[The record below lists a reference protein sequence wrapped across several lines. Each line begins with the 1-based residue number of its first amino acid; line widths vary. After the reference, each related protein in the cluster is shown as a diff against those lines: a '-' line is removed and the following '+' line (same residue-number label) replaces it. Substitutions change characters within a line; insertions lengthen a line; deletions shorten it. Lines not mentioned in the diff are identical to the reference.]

1 MHAAGEAPNAWVMC
15 DQVGVRQNILSSLG
29 LKSLHFSRDL
39 HSKEQ
44 LRRILNMLEVHS
56 PRILWIRLGGPSAGS
71 GNRHDNQRALH
82 FSQIA
87 QRQID
92 KGGLVVLEANA
103 RSMVW
108 SLRFVQELS
117 ERLHVYDHAW
127 CWHERRLGVQTQA
140 CDTMIRI
147 ATNIRLPG
155 PYGCECPSGTLHI
168 HSKQLSQNERHV
180 RNEQVL
186 RSIVQVALNGSKLQ
200 GASFSL
206 VPDRTHG
213 RPESTNQG
221 SSSAVVPQTRST
233 SSSQNVG
240 MNSVSLSP
248 FAGMLSSH
256 HEHLDGGS
264 KAEKAGSATH
274 VRNIEHSRHDTAT
287 IVDSTCIASEGREV
301 DALLAELSAAPH
313 ADMYMVRRAAM
324 IQTVENH
331 AKRARLDLDYSFKTC
346 LRILNL
352 MPSSSHGTRR
362 QAVNSSQGGSCRVL
376 GLYKHGAEVGITQ
389 LSLEVPET
397 CRYLNLFAFEHQAV
411 GGWTS
416 ISVNHNV
423 TLQPHWDYGNLRG
436 TLNNLIGL
444 GDYSGG
450 QLWVQLYDHE
460 IDSQKHVEWMIS
472 DRAEKMPGRVLSC
485 KHRCIHFEPERVRST
500 LPWSGDR
507 FTLSLY
513 TNRALQEVSSLQ
525 RQMLDGL
532 GFPLSRIGKQSVV
545 GGDTSTFFP
554 TEQALKQKARLKIEK
569 EAGRAPKKRLQ
580 NVEQIN
586 QDCGE
591 DLSAILPV
599 TDCVSWDA
607 KLLGSNSE
615 KHFSPEEAN
624 TLDILYDAVCRPG
637 LCIHGSS
644 VDKPWRELCMNGVC
658 SIEQTYANLNG
669 PLKHSEFLMLEL
681 FGGVEDCMYLSF
693 RGMTGTHKKPFDFVV
708 QFNPHNNSQSDRA
721 FQMIRAVRPSVIL
734 MCPRVSTSS
743 VVAFCLN
750 AAAWQSSCEGHWV
763 VEQRKGSALLDPF
776 IWNASSM
783 ALHAS
788 ECGSVVLLASDS
800 SLIGRVG
807 KSHDA
812 DRFWTVGRCAHFTA
826 AVADLC
832 HSMWESESVAR
843 MQSAYPSDDTSKFEC
858 PGCKWHKRKDDPS
871 HLRVG
876 DCKFPDV
883 EPKIWDCPGCKAS
896 KPRTHD
902 SHTLEADCQWQSA
915 RTVEEGLQRERKG
928 SRPRDPRVPAAS
940 EPTAQARVTSTG
952 AGSSGGGMRKRDAS
966 SQVTE
971 GGYGPYG
978 RDRRDVSSSSRGPEP
993 GARRDAPRVARSSDA
1008 SAAAAPARASVGV
1021 DTADEPPVVPVP
1033 AGVPVANEEAEPPA
1047 GEGDDVAPWARFD
1060 IGRTLQQLRSCREA
1074 VVRRALRQLHVRF
1087 YHPSTQR
1094 LRALLSAAGVPAEVL
1109 EKIAQITDTCTV
1121 CRTWARPGPKSVASS
1136 HLPSAFNAELQVDL
1150 LFIREHV
1157 ILHMIDVATRFVVA
1171 KIVPSRETN
1180 DILTALQEAWVSLFG
1195 PPSTIVA
1202 DQEGALSGAAGGA
1215 WMSHRDI
1222 KYVPKAKYA
1231 HASVVERH
1239 NALLRRQVHLLLE
1252 QSNEDG
1258 LRVPFS
1264 AILAEAVFAKNALL
1278 RINNF
1283 TPYEAVLGRTPPLYD
1298 LIAPE
1303 FGEEVAAKDADRLR
1317 GKALRAI
1324 LQATA
1329 ESKAQRAA
1337 KSKSRLSGEPLELS
1351 TGDQVEFFRTPSN
1364 KDLSGWA
1371 GPATVVDLQQLDQ
1384 GQVGITFQGRYIL
1397 CRVQD
1402 IRRAL
1407 MFATFLSDEP
1417 HNTPSGLIRI
1427 AAESLDRQSVRL
1439 GWFRQQN
1446 VWRSFAENSKF
1457 SDVLVAG
1464 LHLAACNLQLSG
1476 VVSFRL
1482 GNGLNTLSGVQ
1493 CDESFLIWWPKG
1505 QGAVWNHMYL
1515 PGTQSVNFSRLSDV
1529 EGKDLCFLQF
1539 FCEDSETVLS
1549 LRRVVHDIPNVGG
1562 VFDPALPR
1570 LSEVNEAVLRRRQVR
1585 AITDRAGTDQTGPEV
1600 FDISTPDGVTESSER
1615 HSEDTP
1621 EGAEENVEED
1631 SDLFAFSGKPPEVC
1645 VDSAVE
1651 PSLVFTTGELKDEAL
1666 KLEFSQQAAKYL
1678 AAFDRQLESNETLV
1692 LNMSGEVESV
1702 IERAN
1707 NILTRQEALE
1717 NVDRCRRAMVKE
1729 LLRWNGHKAWRRGSK
1744 ASARN
1749 ALQSKWVL
1757 KWKNIQGERDVKAR
1771 LVVQGF
1777 RDTQTVE
1784 SYASTTT
1791 RWGQRLLL
1799 AIAVQQGW
1807 PLKSADVSEAFLRG
1821 LSFEELH
1828 RTGVDKELREVQL
1841 LLPAGSLELIRSV
1854 PGLETFNPE
1863 TEVLHL
1869 LKPGFGLKD
1878 APRLWNLALKRVLKK
1893 VGLQPTNVDPQLYV
1907 LHAEGRLILL
1917 LSVHVDD
1924 LKITGLPTEIART
1937 VKVLEEEF
1945 DALKLETDNFEHLG
1959 LKHKLEADGSRTV
1972 SQEHYVSELRPIAEA
1987 SLKASSADD
1996 LVSSELAQKFMS
2008 LLGGVAWCTQTR
2020 PDISVY
2026 VAALQRRLKNPRVQ
2040 DLVNLN
2046 RVLKYL
2052 KLKPLCLRYRKLSN
2066 PWRLVAISDSSFKGE
2081 GQDHLAMRSGI
2092 IALTDR
2098 DGPVQGMNTLQ
2109 ILEFVCRKQTR
2120 VCRSTYM
2127 AELLSAVD
2135 LSGLAITINSGITEV
2150 LQGVQSA
2157 AELLRKQEQMNN
2169 ALQLTLVIDA
2179 MAVFLGATSEE
2190 ARCTDSAALLH
2201 LLALRQLLRHEVS
2214 ALAWCDTRD
2223 MLCDGLNKGVIS
2235 REPIRLACTSG
2246 SWQVDF
2252 PLKFSKPTNT
2262 V

>member
-1 MHAAGEAPNAWVMC
+1 DKDIFMKRVRLGDKVPRESDSASIAAELYRLYRQAKRRWRRFTGKTPYGKTYAAFLPASSFAGGKGKGGSKDAAEVRSIPGVTFSSHFVSAASQSSVRTGLEQELEALSQASA
-15 DQVGVRQNILSSLG
+15 LSSRRSLERSGGQASIEGRMQGPPEWEPGDAPAPSRWPSSQIHPDDSASQVSPAEVPQVQSLIRGAPPPKYPPPSSRPSNAEHSEQERRKTTLQLQTMSYPWWETGTEDVAASESAGQPTGVYHERTRVKGKVGLLVDPGAHDNLVGDRTMKLLSSQVKCKPSIRPLERPLSVQGVGNGSQQADLSHGVEFSIRAPGVSNIDGTFNSPVVPDSDLPPLLG
-29 LKSLHFSRDL
+29 LKSLRNCNAVLDMQHQKLYIPGPGGLEIVQSPRTLMLDLELSPSGHLILPVHPRTKSSEARKLDFISSRVSVKEPG
-39 HSKEQ
+39 SKEK
-44 LRRILNMLEVHS
+44 VS
-56 PRILWIRLGGPSAGS
+56 PSRERTSKASSSSAVQNS
-71 GNRHDNQRALH
+71 GMDGNL
-82 FSQIA
+82 
-87 QRQID
+87 
-92 KGGLVVLEANA
+92 
-103 RSMVW
+103 
-108 SLRFVQELS
+108 FVQELS

-127 CWHERRLGVQTQA
+127 CWHER
-140 CDTMIRI
+140 
-147 ATNIRLPG
+147 
-155 PYGCECPSGTLHI
+155 TLHI
-168 HSKQLSQNERHV
+168 HSKRLSQNER
-180 RNEQVL
+180 
-186 RSIVQVALNGSKLQ
+186 
-200 GASFSL
+200 
-206 VPDRTHG
+206 
-213 RPESTNQG
+213 
-221 SSSAVVPQTRST
+221 
-233 SSSQNVG
+233 
-240 MNSVSLSP
+240 
-248 FAGMLSSH
+248 MLSSH
-256 HEHLDGGS
+256 HEHLDGGP

-274 VRNIEHSRHDTAT
+274 VRNIEHSRHDIAMT
-287 IVDSTCIASEGREV
+287 VDSTCIASEGREV

-313 ADMYMVRRAAM
+313 ADLYMVRRAAM
-324 IQTVENH
+324 IQIVEDH
-331 AKRARLDLDYSFKTC
+331 AKRARWGY
-346 LRILNL
+346 
-352 MPSSSHGTRR
+352 
-362 QAVNSSQGGSCRVL
+362 VNFLSYGASSQ
-376 GLYKHGAEVGITQ
+376 AEGPI
-389 LSLEVPET
+389 
-397 CRYLNLFAFEHQAV
+397 
-411 GGWTS
+411 
-416 ISVNHNV
+416 
-423 TLQPHWDYGNLRG
+423 
-436 TLNNLIGL
+436 
-444 GDYSGG
+444 
-450 QLWVQLYDHE
+450 
-460 IDSQKHVEWMIS
+460 
-472 DRAEKMPGRVLSC
+472 
-485 KHRCIHFEPERVRST
+485 
-500 LPWSGDR
+500 
-507 FTLSLY
+507 
-513 TNRALQEVSSLQ
+513 
-525 RQMLDGL
+525 
-532 GFPLSRIGKQSVV
+532 
-545 GGDTSTFFP
+545 
-554 TEQALKQKARLKIEK
+554 
-569 EAGRAPKKRLQ
+569 
-580 NVEQIN
+580 
-586 QDCGE
+586 DCGE

-599 TDCVSWDA
+599 TGCVSWDA

-615 KHFSPEEAN
+615 KHFSPVEAN
-624 TLDILYDAVCRPG
+624 TLDIMYDAVCR
-637 LCIHGSS
+637 LIVSGS
-644 VDKPWRELCMNGVC
+644 
-658 SIEQTYANLNG
+658 
-669 PLKHSEFLMLEL
+669 
-681 FGGVEDCMYLSF
+681 
-693 RGMTGTHKKPFDFVV
+693 
-708 QFNPHNNSQSDRA
+708 
-721 FQMIRAVRPSVIL
+721 
-734 MCPRVSTSS
+734 
-743 VVAFCLN
+743 
-750 AAAWQSSCEGHWV
+750 
-763 VEQRKGSALLDPF
+763 LL
-776 IWNASSM
+776 
-783 ALHAS
+783 
-788 ECGSVVLLASDS
+788 
-800 SLIGRVG
+800 
-807 KSHDA
+807 
-812 DRFWTVGRCAHFTA
+812 
-826 AVADLC
+826 
-832 HSMWESESVAR
+832 
-843 MQSAYPSDDTSKFEC
+843 
-858 PGCKWHKRKDDPS
+858 
-871 HLRVG
+871 
-876 DCKFPDV
+876 
-883 EPKIWDCPGCKAS
+883 
-896 KPRTHD
+896 
-902 SHTLEADCQWQSA
+902 
-915 RTVEEGLQRERKG
+915 
-928 SRPRDPRVPAAS
+928 
-940 EPTAQARVTSTG
+940 
-952 AGSSGGGMRKRDAS
+952 
-966 SQVTE
+966 
-971 GGYGPYG
+971 
-978 RDRRDVSSSSRGPEP
+978 
-993 GARRDAPRVARSSDA
+993 DAPRVARPSDA
-1008 SAAAAPARASVGV
+1008 SAAAAPDRASVGV

-1047 GEGDDVAPWARFD
+1047 GEGDDIAPWARFD

-1202 DQEGALSGAAGGA
+1202 DQEGALSGVAGGA

-1239 NALLRRQVHLLLE
+1239 NALLRRQAHLLLE

-1264 AILAEAVFAKNALL
+1264 AILAEAVFAKNTLL

-1337 KSKSRLSGEPLELS
+1337 KSKSRPSGELLELS
-1351 TGDQVEFFRTPSN
+1351 TGDQVEFFRTPSS

-1427 AAESLDRQSVRL
+1427 TAESLDRQSVRL

-1464 LHLAACNLQLSG
+1464 LRLAACNLQLSG

-1562 VFDPALPR
+1562 VYDPALPR

-1621 EGAEENVEED
+1621 EGTEENVEED
-1631 SDLFAFSGKPPEVC
+1631 SDLFAFAGKPPEVC

-1692 LNMSGEVESV
+1692 MNMSGEVESV

-1729 LLRWNGHKAWRRGSK
+1729 LLRWNGHKAWLRGSK

-1749 ALQSKWVL
+1749 TLQSKWVL

-1841 LLPAGSLELIRSV
+1841 LLPPGSLELIRSV
-1854 PGLETFNPE
+1854 LGLETFNPE
-1863 TEVLHL
+1863 SEVLHL

-1907 LHAEGRLILL
+1907 LHADGRLILL

-1924 LKITGLPTEIART
+1924 LKITGLPEEIART

-1945 DALKLETDNFEHLG
+1945 DALKLEPKWREYL
-1959 LKHKLEADGSRTV
+1959 
-1972 SQEHYVSELRPIAEA
+1972 
-1987 SLKASSADD
+1987 
-1996 LVSSELAQKFMS
+1996 
-2008 LLGGVAWCTQTR
+2008 
-2020 PDISVY
+2020 PD
-2026 VAALQRRLKNPRVQ
+2026 AAAKYDAFKEMKRQYSRRLRGEFVPEGNHSA
-2040 DLVNLN
+2040 
-2046 RVLKYL
+2046 VLRGLEQKTATLPAPPTQRYL
-2052 KLKPLCLRYRKLSN
+2052 AGNMLQEIRNKLSAAEF
-2066 PWRLVAISDSSFKGE
+2066 RKVEISQCVFDVMLTGMFFGR
-2081 GQDHLAMRSGI
+2081 GLLQLYNAAMRSPCSNPGDFNDPTEADATCLVNVANLI
-2092 IALTDR
+2092 TVFDFVGALIAL
-2098 DGPVQGMNTLQ
+2098 
-2109 ILEFVCRKQTR
+2109 
-2120 VCRSTYM
+2120 
-2127 AELLSAVD
+2127 
-2135 LSGLAITINSGITEV
+2135 
-2150 LQGVQSA
+2150 
-2157 AELLRKQEQMNN
+2157 
-2169 ALQLTLVIDA
+2169 
-2179 MAVFLGATSEE
+2179 
-2190 ARCTDSAALLH
+2190 
-2201 LLALRQLLRHEVS
+2201 
-2214 ALAWCDTRD
+2214 
-2223 MLCDGLNKGVIS
+2223 
-2235 REPIRLACTSG
+2235 
-2246 SWQVDF
+2246 
-2252 PLKFSKPTNT
+2252 
-2262 V
+2262 